1 MRHRQLLERLLN
13 KLLFKSCIVVFSSP
27 YSKLLQKL
35 VRESIGGTCI
45 ELCGGYYEEAW
56 VEKFWG
62 WECAWHFQVSFTF
75 SAGYFSLGCSLPWVC
90 LNVNGGIQ
98 VQDKDLASGEC
109 VPSVCPPQSWLLSS
123 SPFPLFLFQIAHLSL
138 SLRSVE
144 SDTWDPY
151 YISRRDPPP

>member
-1 MRHRQLLERLLN
+1 MPVGICWRNLYR
-13 KLLFKSCIVVFSSP
+13 VVA
-27 YSKLLQKL
+27 QN
-35 VRESIGGTCI
+35 
-45 ELCGGYYEEAW
+45 YEEAW

-123 SPFPLFLFQIAHLSL
+123 PPSPSFSFKLRICHCHCVLLRATLGTPTTSPAVTLPLEYHSSDAIKVPQTCHLAPRPSFLCLVF
-138 SLRSVE
+138 
-144 SDTWDPY
+144 
-151 YISRRDPPP
+151 